1 MTLPL
6 LRTPLLRRLAFLAGN
21 GLVVL
26 VIAYGCIVPI
36 GELLAERDREIL
48 HKRAALARLKAIA
61 EREVQPTGKKTSI
74 EDGEFLAGKT
84 DGAIGAELQARLKGI
99 AEAAGAMVRSIR
111 GLQPRTDG
119 QLKFVG
125 SHIEVLGPV
134 AAIQR
139 AIHTMEATKPYLFI
153 TSGTMRLV
161 PSVGPVGTPQEPQI
175 EAQLDIFGVVR
186 VEAREP

>member
-1 MTLPL
+1 MTPLL
-6 LRTPLLRRLAFLAGN
+6 LRTPLVRRLAFLAGN

-26 VIAYGCIVPI
+26 VIAYGCFLHI

-48 HKRAALARLKAIA
+48 HKQAVLARLQAA
-61 EREVQPTGKKTSI
+61 ARREVQPTGKKTSI

-99 AEAAGAMVRSIR
+99 AEAAGAKVRSIR
-111 GLQPRTDG
+111 GLPPKTDG
-119 QLKFVG
+119 RSRYVG
-125 SHIEVLGPV
+125 SHIEVLGSV

-139 AIHTMEATKPYLFI
+139 AIHAVETAKPYLFI
-153 TSGTMRLV
+153 TSGTMRLA
-161 PSVGPVGTPQEPQI
+161 PPVGPVGTPHEPLI
-175 EAQLDIFGVVR
+175 EAQLDIFGAMR